1 MTLGDGKT
9 VSFPIDAF
17 ARFCLL
23 NGKDELA
30 FLLEQEDS
38 LPPTKRSFPS
48 HQLCQTPLS
57 KKVSQLRKS

>member
-1 MTLGDGKT
+1 

-30 FLLEQEDS
+30 FLLEQEGAIAEYEEN
-38 LPPTKRSFPS
+38 
-48 HQLCQTPLS
+48 
-57 KKVSQLRKS
+57 LR